1 MAQERIAEPCGR
13 RAQCDDAG
21 DGKVEPAH
29 DRERRGMNTGNVERA
44 GHRTMRR
51 ASVRMNSY
59 PGAPMKAHPAG
70 ILSPA
75 GCFSVSGYRIASL
88 APPIHPTKQP
98 KAPRLHA
105 LPSEWCE
112 CLQGHAFWGI
122 FGGPVQS
129 QTSLL

>member
-75 GCFSVSGYRIASL
+75 GCFSVSEYRTGSPESLSPASGRGMS
-88 APPIHPTKQP
+88 ARR
-98 KAPRLHA
+98 A
-105 LPSEWCE
+105 
-112 CLQGHAFWGI
+112 
-122 FGGPVQS
+122 
-129 QTSLL
+129 